1 MKGGITL
8 ALVLFASITMGYALQ
23 CYECT
28 GKGPNACN
36 PDGSGGGSMKT
47 VECTGWCSKIHL
59 KKTG

>member
-1 MKGGITL
+1 
-8 ALVLFASITMGYALQ
+8 MGYALQ

-47 VECTGWCSKIHL
+47 VECAGWCSKIHL